1 LAARTCL
8 TVSRICAL
16 ALSGAFAEPDRLC
29 PSVYVQG
36 PSKDL
41 GGIFQF
47 RTELRLRTSFDGGAK
62 LGARILHLSNAG
74 IHHCNPGEEGSCSW
88 QTGAH
93 TNRRLFDH
101 LIALLMTY
109 SRAIGTPIVQN

>member
-16 ALSGAFAEPDRLC
+16 ALSEAFAEPDRLC

-74 IHHCNPGEEGSCSW
+74 IHHCNPVKR
-88 QTGAH
+88 GAARG
-93 TNRRLFDH
+93 RRVRTRTAGY